1 MGDLAGLDTGW
12 RSRKDRGIKSEIAD
26 ALCEAGRFGQ
36 KTGKGYYKYE
46 AGSRAP
52 LPDPEVEKLLDEA
65 LQRLGRKRR
74 TVSDGEIL
82 GRMMFTMINEGAKIL
97 EENVAA
103 RPGDID

>member
-1 MGDLAGLDTGW
+1 MPMGPFAMGDLAGLDIGW

-52 LPDPEVEKLLDEA
+52 LPDPEVEKLIDET
-65 LQRLGRKRR
+65 LQRLRRQRRGGR
-74 TVSDGEIL
+74 GEEIPDRIRIPL
-82 GRMMFTMINEGAKIL
+82 TN
-97 EENVAA
+97 
-103 RPGDID
+103 